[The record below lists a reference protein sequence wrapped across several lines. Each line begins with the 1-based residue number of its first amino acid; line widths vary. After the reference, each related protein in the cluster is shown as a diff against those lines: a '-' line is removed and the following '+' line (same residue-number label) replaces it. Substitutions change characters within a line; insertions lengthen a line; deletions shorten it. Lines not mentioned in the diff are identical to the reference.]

1 MAGCCHD
8 DQCATF
14 EGQSP
19 AYRRALWAVVAI
31 NGAMFATEL
40 AAGAMAQSMALQADA
55 LDFLADTLTYGISL
69 YAIGRSARLRAGV
82 AMAKGISLAAMGVGI
97 LALVGVDA
105 HHLNPRLAREPLAD
119 LEPGRARLTVDEDA
133 RLGRGRR
140 AHQPAPGPRPRRC
153 RMPCQM
159 VSEQPMP

>member
-40 AAGAMAQSMALQADA
+40 AE
-55 LDFLADTLTYGISL
+55 
-69 YAIGRSARLRAGV
+69 
-82 AMAKGISLAAMGVGI
+82 
-97 LALVGVDA
+97 LV
-105 HHLNPRLAREPLAD
+105 
-119 LEPGRARLTVDEDA
+119 RLTGGTVAEIAVD
-133 RLGRGRR
+133 
-140 AHQPAPGPRPRRC
+140 
-153 RMPCQM
+153 
-159 VSEQPMP
+159 